1 MAAAVNSTNSG
12 HRSFAKLTERDGMPA
27 ASPRRPHARRMAA
40 TSTIGGTTMLNHSLT
55 STLDRMMTLN
65 RALDEAF
72 TTNGASP
79 ETARLWVPAI
89 DLLEKKDAYVVRA
102 ELPGVERS
110 NIEIT
115 LEKSVLTISGQ
126 KSAMTEG
133 RDEEIRVF
141 AAERVAGAF
150 SRSLRMP
157 EHIDGDKIEA
167 EYKDGLLT
175 VTIPK
180 AEVAQPRKIELK

>member
-1 MAAAVNSTNSG
+1 
-12 HRSFAKLTERDGMPA
+12 
-27 ASPRRPHARRMAA
+27 
-40 TSTIGGTTMLNHSLT
+40 MLNNSLT

-72 TTNGASP
+72 TNGQSGI

-89 DLLEKKDAYVVRA
+89 DLFEKKDAYVVRA
-102 ELPGVERS
+102 ELPGVDRAD
-110 NIEIT
+110 IAIT
-115 LEKSVLTISGQ
+115 FEKNVLTIAGQ
-126 KSAMTEG
+126 KAALAEG

-141 AAERVAGAF
+141 AAERVSGGF
-150 SRSLRMP
+150 SRALRMP
-157 EHIDGDKIEA
+157 EHIDGEKIAA

-180 AEVAQPRKIELK
+180 AEVAQPRKIEVK

>member
-1 MAAAVNSTNSG
+1 
-12 HRSFAKLTERDGMPA
+12 
-27 ASPRRPHARRMAA
+27 
-40 TSTIGGTTMLNHSLT
+40 MLNRSLT

-72 TTNGASP
+72 TNGQTAES
-79 ETARLWVPAI
+79 ARLWVPAI
-89 DLLEKKDAYVVRA
+89 DLFEKKDAYVVRA
-102 ELPGVERS
+102 ELPGVDRS

-115 LEKSVLTISGQ
+115 FEKNILTISGQ
-126 KSAMTEG
+126 KASLPEG

-141 AAERVAGAF
+141 AAERVSGSFA
-150 SRSLRMP
+150 RSLRMP
-157 EHIDGDKIEA
+157 EYIDGDKIEA

-180 AEVAQPRKIELK
+180 AEVAQPRKIELR

>member
-1 MAAAVNSTNSG
+1 
-12 HRSFAKLTERDGMPA
+12 
-27 ASPRRPHARRMAA
+27 
-40 TSTIGGTTMLNHSLT
+40 MLNRSMN
-55 STLDRMMTLN
+55 STLDRMLTLN

-72 TTNGASP
+72 TAPANGAENP
-79 ETARLWVPAI
+79 RLWVPAI
-89 DLLEKKDAYVVRA
+89 DLYEKKDAYVVRA

-110 NIEIT
+110 NVEIT
-115 LEKSVLTISGQ
+115 FEKNILTISGQ
-126 KSAMTEG
+126 KNALLEG

-141 AAERVAGAF
+141 AAERVSGSF

-157 EHIDGDKIEA
+157 EHIDGDRIEA

-175 VTIPK
+175 VTVPK

>member
-1 MAAAVNSTNSG
+1 
-12 HRSFAKLTERDGMPA
+12 
-27 ASPRRPHARRMAA
+27 
-40 TSTIGGTTMLNHSLT
+40 MLNRSMT
-55 STLDRMMTLN
+55 NTLDRMLTLN

-72 TTNGASP
+72 TNSVNGNEA
-79 ETARLWVPAI
+79 ARLWVPAI
-89 DLLEKKDAYVVRA
+89 DLFEKKDAYVVRA

-115 LEKSVLTISGQ
+115 FEKSVLTISGQ
-126 KSAMTEG
+126 KPALTEG

-141 AAERVAGAF
+141 AAERVSGSF

-157 EHIDGDKIEA
+157 EHIDGDRIEA
-167 EYKDGLLT
+167 EYRDGLLT

-180 AEVAQPRKIELK
+180 AEIAQPRRIELK

>member
-1 MAAAVNSTNSG
+1 
-12 HRSFAKLTERDGMPA
+12 
-27 ASPRRPHARRMAA
+27 
-40 TSTIGGTTMLNHSLT
+40 MLNRSMT
-55 STLDRMMTLN
+55 STLDRMLTLN

-72 TTNGASP
+72 TNSAAGTEA
-79 ETARLWVPAI
+79 ARMWVPAI
-89 DLLEKKDAYVVRA
+89 DLFEKKDAYVVRA

-115 LEKSVLTISGQ
+115 FEKNVLTISGQ
-126 KSAMTEG
+126 KGPMLEG

-141 AAERVAGAF
+141 AAERVSGAF

-157 EHIDGDKIEA
+157 EHINGDAIDA

-175 VTIPK
+175 ITIPK
-180 AEVAQPRKIELK
+180 AEVAQPRKIEVK

>member
-1 MAAAVNSTNSG
+1 
-12 HRSFAKLTERDGMPA
+12 
-27 ASPRRPHARRMAA
+27 
-40 TSTIGGTTMLNHSLT
+40 MLNRSMT
-55 STLDRMMTLN
+55 TTLDRMLTLN

-72 TTNGASP
+72 THSVNGNES
-79 ETARLWVPAI
+79 ARLWVPAI
-89 DLLEKKDAYVVRA
+89 DLFEKKDAYVVRA
-102 ELPGVERS
+102 ELPGVDRA

-115 LEKSVLTISGQ
+115 FEKSILTISGQ
-126 KSAMTEG
+126 KAAMLEG
-133 RDEEIRVF
+133 REEEIRVF
-141 AAERVAGAF
+141 AAERVSGSF

-157 EHIDGDKIEA
+157 EHIDGDRIEA

>member
-1 MAAAVNSTNSG
+1 
-12 HRSFAKLTERDGMPA
+12 
-27 ASPRRPHARRMAA
+27 
-40 TSTIGGTTMLNHSLT
+40 MLNRSMNN
-55 STLDRMMTLN
+55 TLDRMLTLN

-72 TTNGASP
+72 TSSAAQ

-89 DLLEKKDAYVVRA
+89 DLLETKDAYVVRA
-102 ELPGVERS
+102 ELAGVDRA
-110 NIEIT
+110 NIDIT
-115 LEKSVLTISGQ
+115 FEKNILTISGQ
-126 KSAMTEG
+126 KPSMVDG

-141 AAERVAGAF
+141 AAERVSGSF

-167 EYKDGLLT
+167 EHKDGLLT

-180 AEVAQPRKIELK
+180 AAVAQPRKIEVK